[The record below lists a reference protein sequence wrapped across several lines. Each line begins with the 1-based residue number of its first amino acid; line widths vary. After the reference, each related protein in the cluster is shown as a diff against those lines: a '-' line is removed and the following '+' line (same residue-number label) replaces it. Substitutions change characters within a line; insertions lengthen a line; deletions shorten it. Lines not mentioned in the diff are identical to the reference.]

1 MKNLSHKFNCK
12 DKQNI
17 VPFPMPLLKINE
29 GKNHEYFE
37 SSGSNIEEIEREA
50 YEKGFEAGEKAGF
63 AMGEKKA
70 MVLLE
75 RIDNL
80 LNELLV
86 IKNKILKET
95 EPQIIELEV
104 EIAKKIIMKELSLD
118 HKIIINMIREAIT
131 KIERI
136 GRITIKINPSLNEMI
151 NKYKKDFMDIH
162 PDINFEIDTSCSS
175 SGVVVISSS
184 QEVVT
189 DIDIQI
195 KNLIEEMVKN
205 LHGN

>member
-95 EPQIIELEV
+95 EPQIIELAV

-162 PDINFEIDTSCSS
+162 PDINFEIDPSCSS

>member
-1 MKNLSHKFNCK
+1 MLPNFNCK
-12 DKQNI
+12 HKQTI
-17 VPFPMPLLKINE
+17 VPFSMPALKI
-29 GKNHEYFE
+29 HEEKIHECFE
-37 SSGSNIEEIEREA
+37 SSRTNIEEIEREA

-70 MVLLE
+70 MVLIE

-86 IKNKILKET
+86 IKNKILKEI
-95 EPQIIELEV
+95 EPQIIELAI
-104 EIAKKIIMKELSLD
+104 EIAKKIIMKELSID
-118 HKIIINMIREAIT
+118 REIIINIIREAIT
-131 KIERI
+131 KIQRT
-136 GRITIKINPSLNEMI
+136 GMITIKINPSLNEML
-151 NKYKKDFMDIH
+151 NKYREDFINMH
-162 PDINFEIDTSCSS
+162 PDITFEVDPSCSS
-175 SGVVVISSS
+175 HGVVVISSS
-184 QEVVT
+184 QEVIT